1 MRVAKIIA
9 PRRIEIFDE
18 PIPELD
24 KGKVLVR
31 LEKAAICGSDL
42 PYFRDKHPDSA
53 YPFASGY
60 SGHECVGVV
69 ESSDSL
75 DYNKGDFVLT
85 LPPYLDGFKEYYLV
99 TPDRL
104 MHMPRQKDTSVMLMT
119 QLLGAVVHCCRRINN
134 VWGMNTVV
142 IGQGPVGLLFNSM
155 LKNMGATRVIGVDIL
170 DYRLRIAKE
179 MGATHTIDSS
189 KQNVSEI
196 VKDITK
202 GNMADLVVEA
212 CGYEETLNMSF
223 DLARHDGVV
232 AFFGIC
238 LKESPGLNF
247 NQLFRKELRIIA
259 SVGPSIEIDYA
270 YALRTIMADQ
280 IEVERLIT
288 HTLPFVNIQE
298 GFEIA
303 VNRKEE
309 VIKVILEF

>member
-1 MRVAKIIA
+1 
-9 PRRIEIFDE
+9 
-18 PIPELD
+18 
-24 KGKVLVR
+24 
-31 LEKAAICGSDL
+31 
-42 PYFRDKHPDSA
+42 
-53 YPFASGY
+53 
-60 SGHECVGVV
+60 
-69 ESSDSL
+69 
-75 DYNKGDFVLT
+75 
-85 LPPYLDGFKEYYLV
+85 
-99 TPDRL
+99 
-104 MHMPRQKDTSVMLMT
+104 
-119 QLLGAVVHCCRRINN
+119 
-134 VWGMNTVV
+134 MNTVV

-247 NQLFRKELRIIA
+247 NQLFPFLLLISRKGLK
-259 SVGPSIEIDYA
+259 
-270 YALRTIMADQ
+270 LL
-280 IEVERLIT
+280 LI
-288 HTLPFVNIQE
+288 V
-298 GFEIA
+298 
-303 VNRKEE
+303 RK
-309 VIKVILEF
+309 K